1 MKPGLAHRH
10 LLSSL
15 TTVTSLLAGG
25 TAFAAEAHGGHEA
38 PSLTTSLFLPI
49 FNFASFA
56 FLLYWFA
63 WPLLLSALAERR
75 RVIENELSE
84 ADRAQREAAAMHAEV
99 EACRAHLA
107 EEGARLTRGLR
118 AEAEADRARLLEAA
132 RQSAERIRADARLLA
147 AQETAR
153 AGRQIREQ
161 VAEQVIARV
170 TAALRERLTR
180 EDEERFVNEF
190 VSAVEKGDL
199 Q

>member
-1 MKPGLAHRH
+1 VKRH
-10 LLSSL
+10 GFASL
-15 TTVTSLLAGG
+15 VTVTTLFATGV
-25 TAFAAEAHGGHEA
+25 AFAAEAHGGHEA

-49 FNFASFA
+49 LNFAGFV

-63 WPLLLSALAERR
+63 WPVLVAALAERR

-84 ADRAQREAAAMHAEV
+84 ADRAQREAAEMHAEV
-99 EACRAHLA
+99 EARRAHLA
-107 EEGARLTRGLR
+107 EEGERFIRELR
-118 AEAEADRARLLEAA
+118 AEAEADRLRLLETA
-132 RQSAERIRADARLLA
+132 RQIAERIRADARLLA
-147 AQETAR
+147 GQETAR

-170 TAALRERLTR
+170 SAALRERLTR

-190 VSAVEKGDL
+190 VSAVETGDL